1 MCVWWAVGA
10 NPVDMEFAL
19 DCLRLV
25 VVNQAR
31 PSSMF
36 SSITDLPGTVDKVD
50 LPGVLPGSITIT
62 SIGFDNLLT
71 EENLSLIHI

>member
-10 NPVDMEFAL
+10 NPVDMEFAM

-31 PSSMF
+31 PSSIL

-71 EENLSLIHI
+71 AGNIP

>member
-1 MCVWWAVGA
+1 MGA

-31 PSSMF
+31 PSSMH
-36 SSITDLPGTVDKVD
+36 SSITD

-71 EENLSLIHI
+71 EGNIP